1 MTDCADILISLKPK
15 YAANVFSGT
24 KTVELRRRRLKVDP
38 GTSIWI
44 YATAPIS
51 AIKGYAR
58 LERIVTAAPSTIWKT
73 FGTKTGISKNE
84 FDKYFFNCDVAHALV
99 LGEIKRL
106 KHPIL
111 LDCMREM
118 VADFHPP
125 QFFCRLNGAV
135 AGMRLHSRKYQ
146 KLKNLTAGL

>member
-1 MTDCADILISLKPK
+1 MTESADILISLKPR

-24 KTVELRRRRLKVDP
+24 KTVELRKRRPNIGP

-44 YATAPIS
+44 YATAPVS
-51 AIKGYAR
+51 ALKGYAR
-58 LERIVTAAPSTIWKT
+58 LDRIVTAAPSTIWKN
-73 FGTKTGISKNE
+73 FSDETGISKTE
-84 FDKYFFNCDVAHALV
+84 FDNYFYDCDVAHALV
-99 LGEIKRL
+99 LSEIKRL

-111 LDCMREM
+111 LDCMRKM
-118 VADFHPP
+118 VTDFHPP

-146 KLKNLTAGL
+146 ELKN